1 MKLKDVM
8 SKHVVK
14 VNGITMLPEVAQK
27 MRQENIG
34 FLPVEDNG
42 KLIGIVTDRDIT
54 IDAVAQGNINRP
66 VKDIVNKN
74 LVTATPDTTV
84 EEAIRMMTSHN
95 VRRLPVLENQQLV
108 GIVSLEDLVDTDN
121 PKIVLDAL
129 KQFHKKTQ
137 HS

>member
-14 VNGITMLPEVAQK
+14 VSGITMLPEVAQK

-74 LVTATPDTTV
+74 LVTATPDTTA

-108 GIVSLEDLVDTDN
+108 GIVSLEDLMDTDN